1 MRIEP
6 PRWFEKVDDLTMT
19 TSQLR
24 SITVLVAVVSAAGLA
39 SLALSACS
47 SSTTPSP
54 TASSSGSASPTV
66 IGSDT
71 LPPIP
76 ITKAEDVTV
85 KVGRF
90 LNVITPNVTKVTT
103 DNAKVLT
110 VSQPHSDGSATFNG
124 GARVIATGSAT
135 LTVYGGITNSEMYT
149 VKVTAIAS

>member
-1 MRIEP
+1 
-6 PRWFEKVDDLTMT
+6 MT
-19 TSQLR
+19 TSHAR
-24 SITVLVAVVSAAGLA
+24 VITTVVAGASAAGLTV
-39 SLALSACS
+39 LALAGCS

-54 TASSSGSASPTV
+54 TATSAGSTSPTA

-85 KVGRF
+85 KVGGF

-103 DNAKVLT
+103 NNPKVLT
-110 VSQPHSDGSATFNG
+110 VTQPHSDGSATFNG
-124 GARVIATGSAT
+124 GARVVSTGSAT

-149 VKVTAIAS
+149 VNVTAIAA